1 MGLFIP
7 RLVTSQP
14 QGPADPLL
22 SGIGDGLSGVWIPYT
37 VAAPVNLV
45 SGRPPAAIATA
56 ASASAGKVG
65 GAFVTTWG
73 GGEGYAYDNE
83 LLYPTDAVSVLAL
96 FETTGTVANNLR
108 IAGSIHPTVS
118 PFKGFGLDFSSS
130 TNVRFNVSGSTFTS
144 INGAFVGNLSL
155 VVGTYDR
162 ATMRLF
168 VNGSQVA
175 STAKTEAIQY
185 NGTSFGLFRFTTALT
200 TFHTEQ
206 GFPGKTYLV
215 GMWRRALT
223 LGEIQALTVNPWQI
237 FRPYTAR
244 IYSFPSGAGN
254 NYTLT
259 GAVTHTLTPAATF
272 SINRAY
278 SLAGAVSY
286 TLTPSATLAIN
297 RAYSLTGAASFTLT
311 PSAAFDIDRAYA
323 LSGAVTPS
331 LSPAA
336 TMTYTAAGSAAI
348 TGAVTYTLTPSAAFA
363 INRAYTLTGAVTHT
377 LSVAAAMQYTAQQA
391 IEFVIQGGHYFP
403 RVTVN
408 DWRERSAKQRREYL
422 ERLLGLAEELPEA
435 VEEEVEALI
444 EAQGV
449 ETPAQV
455 VRLDVVRVNRLIA
468 QIEQIIEDED
478 ETLFLLM
485 AS

>member
-1 MGLFIP
+1 MGAAFP
-7 RLVTSQP
+7 RLVSSQP
-14 QGPADPLL
+14 QGPADTVA
-22 SGIGDGLSGVWIPYT
+22 SGIGDGLSGAWIPYT

-45 SGRPPAAIATA
+45 SGRPPTAIATA

-65 GAFVTTWG
+65 GAFVTTSG
-73 GGEGYAYDNE
+73 GGQGYAYDNE

-96 FETTGTVANNLR
+96 FETTGTVANNQR

-144 INGAFVGNLSL
+144 IKGAFVGNLSL

-200 TFHTEQ
+200 TFHTTQ

-244 IYSFPSGAGN
+244 VYSFATAGGSIESGAGSSAG
-254 NYTLT
+254 TST
-259 GAVTHTLTPAATF
+259 AAAVGASTAA
-272 SINRAY
+272 
-278 SLAGAVSY
+278 G
-286 TLTPSATLAIN
+286 
-297 RAYSLTGAASFTLT
+297 
-311 PSAAFDIDRAYA
+311 
-323 LSGAVTPS
+323 
-331 LSPAA
+331 
-336 TMTYTAAGSAAI
+336 AGSAAGAGTATGVGASTAEAVGTAAGTATASAVGDVAGGVQSGAGTSAGTSTAPGVGASTAEATGTSAGTSTATAEGAEVTDGVESGAGSAAGSSTAAGVGASTAAAQGTSAGSAAADA
-348 TGAVTYTLTPSAAFA
+348 TGAAIAAAAGTSAGSATASGVGSTASAETPTVLSGRVETLPNINGVVTTLKA
-363 INRAYTLTGAVTHT
+363 LTG
-377 LSVAAAMQYTAQQA
+377 
-391 IEFVIQGGHYFP
+391 
-403 RVTVN
+403 TV
-408 DWRERSAKQRREYL
+408 QT
-422 ERLLGLAEELPEA
+422 
-435 VEEEVEALI
+435 
-444 EAQGV
+444 
-449 ETPAQV
+449 TPALRGEV
-455 VRLDVVRVNRLIA
+455 TTYADA
-468 QIEQIIEDED
+468 
-478 ETLFLLM
+478 
-485 AS
+485 A

>member
-7 RLVTSQP
+7 RLVTTQP

-45 SGRPPAAIATA
+45 SGRPPAAIAAA
-56 ASASAGKVG
+56 ASAAAGKAG
-65 GAFVTTWG
+65 SAFVTTSSG
-73 GGEGYAYDNE
+73 SAGYAYDNE

-96 FETTGTVANNLR
+96 FETTGTTINNQR

-244 IYSFPSGAGN
+244 VYSFATAGGSIESGAGSSAG
-254 NYTLT
+254 TST
-259 GAVTHTLTPAATF
+259 AAAVGASTA
-272 SINRAY
+272 
-278 SLAGAVSY
+278 AGAG
-286 TLTPSATLAIN
+286 SAAGAGTA
-297 RAYSLTGAASFTLT
+297 TGVGASTAEAVGTAAGTATASAVGDVAGGVQSGAGTSAGTSTASGVGASTAASVGT
-311 PSAAFDIDRAYA
+311 AAGTSTAA
-323 LSGAVTPS
+323 AVGSSSGGVQEAVGT
-331 LSPAA
+331 AA
-336 TMTYTAAGSAAI
+336 GQATAAGVGASTAEAVGTAAGSSTASAVGTDAA
-348 TGAVTYTLTPSAAFA
+348 S
-363 INRAYTLTGAVTHT
+363 
-377 LSVAAAMQYTAQQA
+377 Q
-391 IEFVIQGGHYFP
+391 
-403 RVTVN
+403 
-408 DWRERSAKQRREYL
+408 
-422 ERLLGLAEELPEA
+422 
-435 VEEEVEALI
+435 I
-444 EAQGV
+444 EAASLAGLRVHAAREAQFFFSKRR
-449 ETPAQV
+449 PARRTSRPNWPV
-455 VRLDVVRVNRLIA
+455 SRA
-468 QIEQIIEDED
+468 
-478 ETLFLLM
+478 
-485 AS
+485 A